1 MQHIEYLS
9 ESSVTLS
16 ELSSIFLFFPFLVFI
31 GEFLLTCIEGPSLTA
46 QMNDWLRDCGL
57 QFSGLY
63 N

>member
-31 GEFLLTCIEGPSLTA
+31 GEFLLTCIGGPSLTA
-46 QMNDWLRDCGL
+46 QMND
-57 QFSGLY
+57 
-63 N
+63 

>member
-16 ELSSIFLFFPFLVFI
+16 ELSSIFLSFPFLVFI

-46 QMNDWLRDCGL
+46 QTND
-57 QFSGLY
+57 
-63 N
+63 